1 MSADKEP
8 QVVTAADVGT
18 LDAAAVVVTF
28 KPKVD
33 GTGSFFPPG
42 AEAPAQAG
50 GRPDKAARDS
60 LLMEH
65 KVLGAQIARAKAR
78 RAEIEDRLAKL
89 DAKLSL
95 AMKLAAL
102 TPAERELLED
112 TLSAS
117 AQRRIDAAKAD
128 ATEPPAP
135 AGA

>member
-1 MSADKEP
+1 MPDDQEL
-8 QVVTAADVGT
+8 QTVTAGDVGT
-18 LDAAAVVVTF
+18 LDAAGLTAVF
-28 KPKVD
+28 EPKVD

-42 AEAPAQAG
+42 VLGAPAPAAA
-50 GRPDKAARDS
+50 PDKTARDT
-60 LLMEH
+60 LLLEH
-65 KVLGAQIARAKAR
+65 KVLGSQIARAKAR
-78 RAEIEDRLAKL
+78 RADIEDAIAKL

-117 AQRRIDAAKAD
+117 AQRRIDAAAAAPD
-128 ATEPPAP
+128 PPAP